1 MENQLITFQ
10 NNKPVISSEFKEN
23 YKKFINLKAQIE
35 EAQAIIKK
43 ELKSYFF
50 TPIGWVFIGLFL
62 AVVSFVFYQYTFTSG
77 YLNFEYIIWD
87 STVVLAFIIPVLTM
101 RMFAEEK
108 KNGTDQLLMTSP
120 KSIVSI
126 VLGKFLAATLV
137 VVIGTLLMF
146 IYYGILRHFGTV
158 SLTEPLVA
166 MLGLLLLAMT
176 YISFGMFVSSITEN
190 QIVAAIVSIGFF
202 LILSFLQNY
211 QGIVEI
217 FSLVQMYQKFPQGII
232 SLKEVVGY
240 VTFILLFV
248 SLTIIVLQRRKSV
261 K

>member
-1 MENQLITFQ
+1 MLA
-10 NNKPVISSEFKEN
+10 V
-23 YKKFINLKAQIE
+23 
-35 EAQAIIKK
+35 IKK

-50 TPIGWVFIGLFL
+50 TPIGYVFIAFFL
-62 AVVSFVFYQYTFTSG
+62 AVVSFVFYTYTFASG

-108 KNGTDQLLMTSP
+108 KSGTDQLIMTSP

-126 VLGKFLAATLV
+126 VLGKFFAATLV
-137 VVIGTLLMF
+137 VVVGLLFMF
-146 IYYGILRHFGTV
+146 VYYGILRYFGTV
-158 SLTEPLVA
+158 SLVQPLVA
-166 MLGLLLLAMT
+166 MLGFLLLAMA
-176 YISFGMFVSSITEN
+176 YISFGMFASSITEN
-190 QIVAAIVSIGFF
+190 QVVAAVISIGFF
-202 LILSFLQNY
+202 LIISFLQNY
-211 QGIVEI
+211 QGIVEM

-240 VTFILLFV
+240 VSFILLFV
-248 SLTIIVLQRRKSV
+248 FLTMIVLQRRKSV

>member
-1 MENQLITFQ
+1 MF
-10 NNKPVISSEFKEN
+10 
-23 YKKFINLKAQIE
+23 
-35 EAQAIIKK
+35 AIIKK

-62 AVVSFVFYQYTFTSG
+62 AVLGVVFYAYTFIQG
-77 YLNFEYIIWD
+77 ALNFEYIIWD
-87 STVVLAFIIPVLTM
+87 STIVLAFIVPILTM

-108 KNGTDQLLMTSP
+108 KSGTDQLLMTSP

-126 VLGKFLAATLV
+126 VLGKFFAATI
-137 VVIGTLLMF
+137 VVIIGMLFMF
-146 IYYGILRHFGTV
+146 IYYGILRHFGNV
-158 SLTEPLVA
+158 SLVEPLVA
-166 MLGLLLLAMT
+166 LIGFLLLAMS
-176 YISFGMFVSSITEN
+176 YISFGMFVSSITES
-190 QIVAAIVSIGFF
+190 QVIAAVISIGFF
-202 LILSFLQNY
+202 LIISFMQNF
-211 QGIVEI
+211 QGIIEM

>member
-1 MENQLITFQ
+1 ML
-10 NNKPVISSEFKEN
+10 
-23 YKKFINLKAQIE
+23 
-35 EAQAIIKK
+35 AIIKK

-62 AVVSFVFYQYTFTSG
+62 AVVSFVFYTYTFNSG
-77 YLNFEYIIWD
+77 YLNFEYIVWD

-108 KNGTDQLLMTSP
+108 KSGTDQLLMTSP

-126 VLGKFLAATLV
+126 VLGKFLSATLV
-137 VVIGTLLMF
+137 VVIGMAFMF
-146 IYYGILRHFGTV
+146 IYYAILRHFGPV

-166 MLGLLLLAMT
+166 MLGFLLLSMS
-176 YISFGMFVSSITEN
+176 YISFGMFVSSLTEN
-190 QIVAAIVSIGFF
+190 QVIAAVVSIGFF
-202 LILSFLQNY
+202 LIISFLQSY
-211 QGIVEI
+211 QGIVEM

-240 VTFILLFV
+240 ATFILLFV
-248 SLTIIVLQRRKSV
+248 NLTIIVLQRRKSV